1 MFLEGLRAIAWSC
14 MRVRDK
20 QQKNT
25 TRAQK
30 EGNKDISDRAGEACD
45 WEYQDRTDVST
56 KR

>member
-30 EGNKDISDRAGEACD
+30 EGNKDISDRAGEAHD